1 MDAGWQDPEAQVFTG
16 KSTFHMPALTGD
28 KGKNMKLK
36 TLVIV
41 MSLCA
46 LAGCGDKGKQDAT
59 AAAGGDKS
67 VNVYNWSDYIAED
80 TIPNFEKA
88 TGIKVT
94 YDVFDSNEV
103 LETKLLAGSSGYDVV
118 VPTLNFL
125 GRQIQAGVFQP
136 LDKSR
141 IPNYAN
147 LDPEI
152 MKRLESQDPGNQYAI
167 PYMWG
172 TTGIGYNVD
181 KVKAAFG
188 STDITSSLDL
198 VFKPENIAKLKDCG
212 VTLLD
217 TPSEVIP
224 IALNYLGEDPNSTDP
239 AVIAK
244 AAELLKGIR
253 PYVTNFHSSQY
264 IDALANGDIC
274 LVLGWS
280 GDIIQARDRA
290 DEAGNGVKIA
300 YSIPKEGAPQW
311 FDMLAIPKDA
321 KNIDSA
327 YAFIN
332 NLLDPQVMANNSN
345 FISYPNAVTKA
356 KALMDKSITEDPTI
370 YPPPEVEAKL
380 FTFAIIPPEVDK
392 LYTRI
397 WTELKTGK

>member
-1 MDAGWQDPEAQVFTG
+1 
-16 KSTFHMPALTGD
+16 
-28 KGKNMKLK
+28 MKLRMLGAIIAAC
-36 TLVIV
+36 TLV
-41 MSLCA
+41 A
-46 LAGCGDKGKQDAT
+46 CGGKDGEKGAT
-59 AAAGGDKS
+59 AAADGGGDKN

-80 TIPNFEKA
+80 TNSSFEKK

-103 LETKLLAGSSGYDVV
+103 LETKLLAGASGYDVV

-125 GRQIQAGVFQP
+125 GRQIQAGVFLP
-136 LDKSR
+136 LDKSK

-147 LDPEI
+147 LDTEA
-152 MKRLESQDPGNQYAI
+152 MKRLESQDPGNKYAI

-188 STDITSSLDL
+188 STDITQSLDL
-198 VFKPENIAKLKDCG
+198 VFKPENISKLKSCG

-217 TPSEVIP
+217 TPSELIP

-239 AVIAK
+239 AVIDK
-244 AAELLKGIR
+244 AAVLLKSIR
-253 PYVTNFHSSQY
+253 PYVSNFHSSQY

-274 LVLGWS
+274 LVVGWS

-290 DEAGNGVKIA
+290 EEAGNGVHIA
-300 YSIPKEGAPQW
+300 YSIPKEGAPLW
-311 FDMLAIPKDA
+311 FDMLSIPKDA
-321 KNIDSA
+321 KNLDSA

-332 NLLDPQVMANNSN
+332 YLLDPQVMANNSN
-345 FISYPNAVTKA
+345 FISYPNAVPKS
-356 KALMDKSITEDPTI
+356 KALMEKSITDDPTI
-370 YPPPEVEAKL
+370 YPPPEVAAKL

>member
-1 MDAGWQDPEAQVFTG
+1 MKLRILGAMIAACTLVACGG
-16 KSTFHMPALTGD
+16 NGGD
-28 KGKNMKLK
+28 KG
-36 TLVIV
+36 
-41 MSLCA
+41 
-46 LAGCGDKGKQDAT
+46 GDKAAT
-59 AAAGGDKS
+59 ADGGGEKS

-80 TIPNFEKA
+80 TNANFEKK

-103 LETKLLAGSSGYDVV
+103 LETKLLAGSSGYDVI

-125 GRQIQAGVFQP
+125 GRQIQAGVFLP
-136 LDKSR
+136 LDKSK

-147 LDPEI
+147 LDPVV
-152 MKRLESQDPGNQYAI
+152 MKSLENQDPGNKYGV

-188 STDITSSLDL
+188 NTDITNTLDL
-198 VFKPENIAKLKDCG
+198 IYKPENLAKLKDCG

-217 TPSEVIP
+217 TPSEIIP
-224 IALNYLGEDPNSTDP
+224 NALNYLGEDPNSTDP
-239 AVIAK
+239 KVIDK
-244 AAELLKGIR
+244 AAALLKTIR
-253 PYVTNFHSSQY
+253 PYISNFHSSQY
-264 IDALANGDIC
+264 IDGLANGDTC

-290 DEAGNGVKIA
+290 AEAGNGVNIA
-300 YSIPKEGAPQW
+300 YSIPKEGAALW

-321 KNIDSA
+321 KHPEEA
-327 YAFIN
+327 YAYIN

-345 FISYPNAVTKA
+345 FISYPNAIPKA
-356 KALMDKSITEDPTI
+356 KALMEKSITDDQTI

-380 FTFAIIPPEVDK
+380 FTFAIIPPAVNDQ
-392 LYTRI
+392 YTRI

>member
-1 MDAGWQDPEAQVFTG
+1 
-16 KSTFHMPALTGD
+16 
-28 KGKNMKLK
+28 MKLRILGVMMAAC
-36 TLVIV
+36 TL
-41 MSLCA
+41 A
-46 LAGCGDKGKQDAT
+46 ACGGKGEDKAAT
-59 AAAGGDKS
+59 AATGGDKS

-80 TIPNFEKA
+80 TNENFEKA

-125 GRQIQAGVFQP
+125 GRQIQAGVFLP
-136 LDKSR
+136 LDKSK

-147 LDPEI
+147 LDPEL
-152 MKRLESQDPGNQYAI
+152 MKRLESQDPGNTYAI

-188 STDITSSLDL
+188 STDITNSLDL
-198 VFKPENIAKLKDCG
+198 IFKPENISKLKDCG

-217 TPSEVIP
+217 TPSEIIP

-239 AVIAK
+239 AVIDK
-244 AAELLKGIR
+244 AAALLKTVR
-253 PYVTNFHSSQY
+253 PYITNFHSSQY
-264 IDALANGDIC
+264 IDGLANGDTC

-290 DEAGNGVKIA
+290 AEAGNGVNIA
-300 YSIPKEGAPQW
+300 YAIPKEGAPQW
-311 FDMLAIPKDA
+311 FDMLSIPKDA
-321 KNIDSA
+321 KHVDEA
-327 YAFIN
+327 YAYIN

-345 FISYPNAVTKA
+345 FISYPNAIPKA
-356 KALMDKSITEDPTI
+356 KELMEKSITDDPTI
-370 YPPPEVEAKL
+370 YPPPEVAAKL
-380 FTFAIIPPEVDK
+380 FTFAIIPPAVNDQ
-392 LYTRI
+392 YTRI